1 MMTNLLRRS
10 PAWFTATPVTVENRN
25 NWTVVL
31 SYDNEGHGPYLV
43 DLSHHPRWDIQD
55 SQLDATGPLELG
67 VPETI
72 GSCGLKNGILIN
84 RMNRTQAA
92 IWHLTTETPHLPDA
106 PCYTDVTDSTVF
118 LALFGPHTFSITE
131 KLTSL
136 DFPDPAKDTPFLLQG
151 PFSHVPCQIVT
162 LERGPDQSGGI
173 LLTCSRGYAN
183 SMIHAITDAG
193 SAFGLRPAGEMRF
206 MNWMTGQALAA
217 SR

>member
-1 MMTNLLRRS
+1 MMTNRIRRS
-10 PAWFTATPVTVENRN
+10 PAQFTATPVTVENRN
-25 NWTVVL
+25 NWTVVV
-31 SYDNEGHGPYLV
+31 SYDNEGQGPVLV

-55 SQLDATGPLELG
+55 SQLDAICPMELG
-67 VPETI
+67 IPETI
-72 GSCGLKNGILIN
+72 GSCSLKNGILIN

-92 IWHLTTETPHLPDA
+92 IWHLNTETPELPDGL
-106 PCYTDVTDSTVF
+106 CYTDVTDSTVF

-136 DFPDPAKDTPFLLQG
+136 DFFDPAKATPFLLQG

-173 LLTCSRGYAN
+173 FLTCSRGYAH

-193 SAFGLRPAGEMRF
+193 SAYGLRPAGEKRF
-206 MNWMTGQALAA
+206 MDWLKEMDKG
-217 SR
+217 